1 MKKILRIFL
10 ALSLA
15 CVSIEAPVFS
25 EMVLRK
31 VRVEIAVSPGFRSQ
45 PDWRSEFE
53 QRLTYV
59 SRIFE
64 SEFQIR
70 LVPVRWKEWPVK
82 RENDSPRVL
91 LEDLQSRYPLADVDI
106 VIGLTSVKGK
116 SRFTVRDPDTIGQ
129 AKILSGYLVLRY
141 PMNRL
146 YRVQEQTVL
155 THELG
160 HLFGAV
166 HASDPSS
173 MMFPVIDKQ
182 IPTRFDSENHDIIMG
197 TRHIDFRRGVGALPK
212 VAIQRLLGSY
222 LKMAVQDQPFD
233 FFYMI
238 GVLYLTLGQYDDT
251 LKAWKKAASI
261 LPDFPRI
268 HYDLGMIYYQ
278 SGDQQNAVKELSQ
291 AVQGFRFPSEKPDKV
306 KALKA
311 LGSVFI
317 AQNNLFAAHDAY
329 SRALTL
335 DPKNKDLR
343 RELATILMK
352 RGQINDAIREF
363 ETLLYQ
369 DPDNFRVLT
378 NLGAA
383 YFEAKRY
390 PESERTLSRA
400 LQKAPQGSAESLQA
414 HNYLAKI
421 YYKSKQPG
429 KSIEHFRVA
438 CASRPSADCLKGLAQ
453 LYFEAGQWDSCIA
466 ELARVL
472 QFQKD
477 DPDVYGTLAVAL
489 IRKGDPEKALPLLRE
504 GLKYASDGK
513 TAARFYQNAG
523 HIFLQRKNYDFAEKE
538 FQMGI
543 AKDWSNLDCHFG
555 LAMASLGAQNPGGA
569 KSALENILRIDPKNK
584 KAVEL
589 LRQIENVMKQPTQMN
604 VQIQGGSGQAGLS
617 IKPKK
622 S

>member
-15 CVSIEAPVFS
+15 CLSIEAPAFPALT
-25 EMVLRK
+25 LRK
-31 VRVEIAVSPGFRSQ
+31 IRVEIAVSSGFRAQ

-53 QRLTYV
+53 QRLSYV

-70 LVPVRWKEWPVK
+70 LVPVKWREWPVK
-82 RENDSPRVL
+82 KENESPRVL
-91 LEDLQSRYPLADVDI
+91 LEDLQSRYPLRDADI

-116 SRFTVRDPDTIGQ
+116 SLATIRDPDTIGQ
-129 AKILSGYLVLRY
+129 ARILSGYLVLRY

-155 THELG
+155 AHEIG

-166 HASDPSS
+166 HTSDPSS
-173 MMFPVIDKQ
+173 VMFPLIDKQ
-182 IPTRFDSENHDIIMG
+182 IPTRFDAENHDIIMG
-197 TRHIDFRRGVGALPK
+197 TRHIDFQRGVEALPK
-212 VAIQRLLGSY
+212 IAIQRLLGSY
-222 LKMAVQDQPFD
+222 LKMAIQDQPFD

-251 LKAWKKAASI
+251 LKAWQKAASI
-261 LPDFPRI
+261 LPEFPRI

-278 SGDQQNAVKELSQ
+278 LGDQKNAVKELSR
-291 AVQGFRFPSEKPDKV
+291 AVQGFQFPSEKPEKG

-311 LGSVFI
+311 LGAVFMS
-317 AQNNLFAAHDAY
+317 QENFLAAHNAY
-329 SRALTL
+329 SRALAL

-343 RELATILMK
+343 RDLAVILMK
-352 RGQINDAIREF
+352 RGQLSEAIQEF
-363 ETLLYQ
+363 EALLYQ
-369 DPDNFRVLT
+369 DADNLKLLT
-378 NLGAA
+378 NLGIA
-383 YFEAKRY
+383 YYEAKRY
-390 PESERTLSRA
+390 SESERFLNRA
-400 LQKAPQGSAESLQA
+400 LKKAPKGSAESLLV
-414 HNYLAKI
+414 HNYLAKL
-421 YYKSKQPG
+421 YARSKQSG
-429 KSIEHFRVA
+429 KAIEHFRAA
-438 CASRPSADCLKGLAQ
+438 CASRPSPDCLKGLAQ
-453 LYFEAGQWDSCIA
+453 MYFESEQWDSCIA

-489 IRKGDPEKALPLLRE
+489 MRKGDSEKALPLLRE
-504 GLKYASDGK
+504 GLKYATDNK
-513 TAARFYQNAG
+513 TAARFYQNTG
-523 HIFLQRKNYDFAEKE
+523 HILIQKKHFDLAKNE

-555 LAMASLGAQNPGGA
+555 LAMACIGLQDALGAQ
-569 KSALENILRIDPKNK
+569 KSLRDILRIDPKNK
-584 KAVEL
+584 KASEL
-589 LRQIENVMKQPTQMN
+589 LRQVESAMQTTPMN
-604 VQIQGGSGQAGLS
+604 VELQGGSGKVDLS
-617 IKPKK
+617 IKSKR